1 MVRTDWLNRLTTES
15 RHHPDA
21 AVARPRARRG
31 RHDGRAAPLRALIEG
46 FSARDQASTRAAL
59 ADELVAYVTNA
70 EGGVDRV
77 DGREAYLR
85 RLANLKAPTFSV
97 AVTQSVAV
105 PPDQAMAM
113 VEIHAERKGRSLH
126 NFAAFLARVRETRI
140 CELWMVEALPA
151 YSDEFWR

>member
-1 MVRTDWLNRLTTES
+1 MQDE
-15 RHHPDA
+15 
-21 AVARPRARRG
+21 
-31 RHDGRAAPLRALIEG
+31 AAPLRALIEG
-46 FSARDQASTRAAL
+46 FSAQDQASMRAAL
-59 ADELVAYVTNA
+59 AEDLVAYVTNA

-105 PPDQAMAM
+105 PPDQAMVM
-113 VEIHAERKGRSLH
+113 VEIRAERKGRSLH
-126 NFAAFLARVRETRI
+126 NFAAFLARVREQRI

-151 YSDEFWR
+151 YSDDFWR